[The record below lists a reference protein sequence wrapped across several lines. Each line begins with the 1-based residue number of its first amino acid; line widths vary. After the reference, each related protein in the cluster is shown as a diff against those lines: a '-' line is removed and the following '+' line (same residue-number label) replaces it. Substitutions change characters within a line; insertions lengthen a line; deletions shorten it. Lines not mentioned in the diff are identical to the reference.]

1 MKTRDPRIYCQLPDL
16 LSLQHKTRHLSLKP
30 NYRPAGMLAG
40 QHASK
45 IRGSGLNFEEL
56 RQYQQGDNVRLIDAR
71 ASARLGKPYVRVYSE
86 ETDRPVYLV
95 VDQRPTMF
103 FGSVAKTK
111 SVVAAELAA
120 SLAWMILA
128 NGDRFGGLVVGTE
141 QVEHTVAKR
150 SQQQVLHFLANLVA
164 VNQSLTVEPNQAATS
179 SSLLT
184 PLLPWLSGLNNQS
197 VVIFITDIDGL
208 DNNDINQLEWLHQQ
222 TNVVLF
228 IVADALEQNLS
239 QAQGLTISQGQQQVN
254 LAIDEQSQASFQKQ
268 FQAKFKQIQRAL
280 GQSVLP
286 IGLLDCE
293 QEIVTQLNLLLGGQY
308 G

>member
-1 MKTRDPRIYCQLPDL
+1 MTTLDPRIYCQLPEL
-16 LSLQHKTRHLSLKP
+16 LALQHKTRHLSLKP
-30 NYRPAGMLAG
+30 SYRPAGMLAG

-56 RQYQQGDNVRLIDAR
+56 RQYQQGDNVRLIDSR

-95 VDQRPTMF
+95 VDQRSSMF
-103 FGSVAKTK
+103 FGSVKKTK

-128 NGDRFGGLVVGTE
+128 NGDRFGGIVVGA
-141 QVEHTVAKR
+141 QQSEHISARR
-150 SQQQVLHFLANLVA
+150 SQQQVLHFLSNLVA
-164 VNQSLTVEPNQAATS
+164 ANQGLTVEPAQADS
-179 SSLLT
+179 SESLLA
-184 PLLPWLSGLNNQS
+184 PLLPWLSSLNNQA
-197 VVIFITDIDGL
+197 VVMLITDIDGL
-208 DNNDINQLEWLHQQ
+208 DQQDISQLEWLHQQ
-222 TNVVLF
+222 TNVALF

-239 QAQGLTISQGQQQVN
+239 QAQGLTISQGKQQVN
-254 LAIDEQSQASFQKQ
+254 LAIDAQSQASFNQQ
-268 FQAKFKQIQRAL
+268 FQAKFKQIQHAL

-293 QEIVTQLNLLLGGQY
+293 QDIVTQLNLLLGGQY